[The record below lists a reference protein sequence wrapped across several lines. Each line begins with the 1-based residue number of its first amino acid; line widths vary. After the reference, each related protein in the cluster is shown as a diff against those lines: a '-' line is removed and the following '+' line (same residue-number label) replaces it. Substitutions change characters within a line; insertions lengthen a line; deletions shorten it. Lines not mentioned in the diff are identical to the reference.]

1 MSQRVWAFLCAQNY
15 DKWFS
20 VKELTEELDM
30 PDNTVRD
37 QLEKL
42 RNSQKISRVFDGR
55 VYRFR
60 RRAYNVTESLFR

>member
-1 MSQRVWAFLCAQNY
+1 MNRVWEFLCAQNY

-60 RRAYNVTESLFR
+60 RRTYNVTERLSQ